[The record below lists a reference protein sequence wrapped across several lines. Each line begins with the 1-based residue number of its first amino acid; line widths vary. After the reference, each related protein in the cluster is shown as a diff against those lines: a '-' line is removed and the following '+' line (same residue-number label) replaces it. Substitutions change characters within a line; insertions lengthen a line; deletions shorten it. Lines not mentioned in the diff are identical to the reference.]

1 MTVPTDTFATYQS
14 IGNRED
20 LSDVIYKIA
29 PTETPFTT
37 GVEKVKAK
45 AVNHEW
51 QVQNLAAAAA
61 NNVLEG
67 DDATIDI
74 ATPTIRLGNIAQI
87 SDKVASVTGTQQVID
102 KAGRDNELSYQLAL
116 KGQELKRDMEFIL
129 LSNTAKVAGAIGTP
143 RKTASV
149 LSWIVTNDAFGA
161 APGASPVTADGLAAR
176 TDGVQRAFTE
186 ALLKP
191 VLQLCWNEGGNPDTI
206 MVGGNN
212 KQVFSTFTGR
222 SSPQE
227 QATSK
232 KIVNNIEVYE
242 GDFGTLKV
250 VANRFMRARDCL
262 VLEMDKWAIAYLRNM
277 KRQDLAKT
285 GDSEKTQII
294 VEYALEARN
303 EKASGGVFDLL

>member
-1 MTVPTDTFATYQS
+1 MAIPTDAFATYQS

-20 LSDVIYKIA
+20 LSDVIYKIS
-29 PTETPFTT
+29 PTETPFLS
-37 GVEKVKAK
+37 GVEKVKAT

-61 NNVLEG
+61 NHVLEG
-67 DDATIDI
+67 DDATIDA

-87 SDKVASVTGTQQVID
+87 SDKVAAVSGTQQVID

-129 LSNTAKVAGAIGTP
+129 LSNTAKVAGNLTTP

-149 LSWIVTNDAFGA
+149 LSWIGTNDSFGA
-161 APGASPVTADGLAAR
+161 GVGASPVTLDGLATR
-176 TDGVQRAFTE
+176 TDGTQRAFTE

-191 VLQLCWNEGGNPDTI
+191 VLQLIWNEGGNPDTI
-206 MVGGNN
+206 LVGGNN

-222 SSPQE
+222 STPQE

-232 KIVNNIEVYE
+232 KIVNTV
-242 GDFGTLKV
+242 
-250 VANRFMRARDCL
+250 
-262 VLEMDKWAIAYLRNM
+262 DK
-277 KRQDLAKT
+277 LA
-285 GDSEKTQII
+285 
-294 VEYALEARN
+294 A
-303 EKASGGVFDLL
+303 